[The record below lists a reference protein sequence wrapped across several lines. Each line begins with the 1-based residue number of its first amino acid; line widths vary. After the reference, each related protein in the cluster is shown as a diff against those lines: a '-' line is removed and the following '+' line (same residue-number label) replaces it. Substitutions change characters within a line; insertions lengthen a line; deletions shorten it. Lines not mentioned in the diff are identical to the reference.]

1 MLKSQGS
8 SKIGETCS
16 AFIQVERY
24 NKTGHITAH
33 YCSTHHCHSKD
44 IGHLKIPEQLRL
56 CIAAK
61 LQQGIQIDRIMDD
74 IRNNVSGNCSREHI
88 ITRQDIR
95 NVLCQFN
102 ILGIEKHP
110 NDYVSIQAWVTEMRC
125 QEFNP
130 VLYFK
135 QQGTEDVENSI
146 GKDDFLLCIQ
156 TKFQLEML
164 KAHGSSVVCVDSTH
178 GTNMYDFLLITILV
192 LDEFGEGLP
201 IAWAISNKENTETL
215 TVFMKKLRVVS
226 GELQPVFF
234 MTDDANQYW
243 NSWKAA
249 YGNTD
254 TKTKKL
260 LCAWHIDK
268 NWRKAIR
275 ENIHGSEAQ
284 ATVYHH
290 LQVIL
295 KETNKSTFRLR
306 LQQFMTI
313 IKDKH
318 LAFFRYFSAHYAGR
332 TDQWA
337 TCERIGTVT
346 NTNMHIESFHR
357 LLKVVYLEGKHN
369 RRLDRLLSIL
379 LKIARDKYF
388 ERVTKEHK
396 GKNSHRIREINK
408 RHKNAE

>member
-1 MLKSQGS
+1 
-8 SKIGETCS
+8 
-16 AFIQVERY
+16 
-24 NKTGHITAH
+24 
-33 YCSTHHCHSKD
+33 
-44 IGHLKIPEQLRL
+44 
-56 CIAAK
+56 
-61 LQQGIQIDRIMDD
+61 
-74 IRNNVSGNCSREHI
+74 
-88 ITRQDIR
+88 
-95 NVLCQFN
+95 
-102 ILGIEKHP
+102 
-110 NDYVSIQAWVTEMRC
+110 
-125 QEFNP
+125 
-130 VLYFK
+130 
-135 QQGTEDVENSI
+135 
-146 GKDDFLLCIQ
+146 
-156 TKFQLEML
+156 ML

-201 IAWAISNKENTETL
+201 IAWAISNKEDTETL
-215 TVFMKKLRVVS
+215 TVFMKKLRVVSGES

-260 LCAWHIDK
+260 LCAWHVDK

-396 GKNSHRIREINK
+396 GKKSHRIREINK
-408 RHKNAE
+408 RHKNAEEMIASGAKPIQQSPTKWNLMSLSSPGVSYTIQICEHVNCTCKIICNSCKVCSQTYSCSCVDYACKHIHLIQMVSKNNPQPDNLSIHCPGLEQEFRGSLVEMQSSSTPSFPVVQSLEHMRDSVFRKTMEVQVLLKE